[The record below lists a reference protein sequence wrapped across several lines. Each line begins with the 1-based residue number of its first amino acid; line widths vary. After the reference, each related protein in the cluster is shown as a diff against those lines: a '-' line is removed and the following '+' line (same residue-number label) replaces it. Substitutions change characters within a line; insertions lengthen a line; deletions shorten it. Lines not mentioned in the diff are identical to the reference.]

1 MADMREDPGQDLSAL
16 DDGAL
21 QDLKDDAGEAV
32 ARAFIEEYLLMLP
45 ARAAKIVR
53 ALTREDTVE
62 SLDAVVSLRT
72 SSAMAGALRLESYC
86 RDLERGLKRG
96 HSPDVTAVTA
106 GLFSNI
112 RQVIREAS
120 RRGHLPPRSQDSH
133 S

>member
-1 MADMREDPGQDLSAL
+1 MTEDPGQDLPAL

-32 ARAFIEEYLLMLP
+32 AGAFIEEYLLMLP
-45 ARAAKIVR
+45 ARAAKIFK
-53 ALTREDTVE
+53 ALTREDTGE

-86 RDLERGLKRG
+86 RDLETALKQG
-96 HSPDVTAVTA
+96 HSPDVTAVKA
-106 GLFSNI
+106 VLFANI

-120 RRGHLPPRSQDSH
+120 RRGHLPPKSQGSRP
-133 S
+133 